1 MKIKLCVPIQARTM
15 KEAKKALVLAKKHA
29 DMAEIWLDYIK
40 DLDIADLLKNK
51 PLPVICVC
59 KKPNEKGRFKG
70 TNAEALKLLVEASKN
85 GAEYVDISES
95 ITRKTKNKKKK
106 FPLIRGLGGSKQKT
120 KVIVSF
126 HNFKK
131 TPSLSVMLKKA
142 EEMKKRGAD
151 IVKIS
156 VTSKSY
162 ADTVTVITLAKML
175 QDKKIPHI
183 IIAMGKKGALSRI
196 LTPTLGGSI
205 MFAPISK
212 TKSSASGQLTVKE
225 LKEAWSLIKK

>member
-1 MKIKLCVPIQARTM
+1 M
-15 KEAKKALVLAKKHA
+15 KEAKKALILAKKHA
-29 DMAEIWLDYIK
+29 DMAEIWLDHIK

-59 KKPNEKGRFKG
+59 KKQNENGRFKG
-70 TNAEALKLLVEASKN
+70 SNTEALKILAEASKN
-85 GAEYVDISES
+85 GAEYIDIPES
-95 ITRKTKNKKKK
+95 IIKKTKNKKKK
-106 FPLIRGLGGSKQKT
+106 FPLIRGIGGSKQKT
-120 KVIVSF
+120 KIIISF

-142 EEMKKRGAD
+142 EEMRKRGVD

-156 VTSKSY
+156 VTAKSY
-162 ADTVTVITLAKML
+162 ADTVQVIALAKHL
-175 QDKKIPHI
+175 QSKKIPHI

-196 LTPTLGGSI
+196 LTPTLGGTI

-212 TKSSASGQLTVKE
+212 TKSSAPGQLTVKE
-225 LKEAWSLIKK
+225 LREAWSLIKN